1 MVDQVTEIGR
11 LEQDLRLVDELEE
24 LGVEHLAGNEP
35 RNVVGRGRLSQPRGD
50 AGQELGD
57 ATERELVLGHHG
69 PRLGRGHGLGGHAA
83 DREAGGGEEL
93 GEHANRGSH
102 P

>member
-1 MVDQVTEIGR
+1 WSTKSPRSVDSSKTSDSSMSSR
-11 LEQDLRLVDELEE
+11 NS
-24 LGVEHLAGNEP
+24 VEHLAGNEP